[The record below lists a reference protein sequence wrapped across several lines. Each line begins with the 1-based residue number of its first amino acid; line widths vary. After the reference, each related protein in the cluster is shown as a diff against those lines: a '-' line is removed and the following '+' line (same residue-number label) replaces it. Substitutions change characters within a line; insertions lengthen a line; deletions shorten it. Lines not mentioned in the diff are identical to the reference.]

1 MKKITLLILSC
12 ILYSAFTSCQSKE
25 ESVISK
31 LQAISEQ
38 IEEKGDIMTD
48 EDWNK
53 LEQKHDEIME
63 YIKTCSFT
71 DEQEEQLIKI
81 ESKIATQTLKQKG
94 KDFGKSVKSILKKGK
109 GIVDGIKEGLKDNDE
124 E

>member
-1 MKKITLLILSC
+1 MKKITLLILTG
-12 ILYSAFTSCQSKE
+12 ILFSAITSCQSKE

-38 IEEKGDIMTD
+38 IEEKGDTMTD

-53 LEQKHDEIME
+53 LEKKNDELMKIVE
-63 YIKTCSFT
+63 TCTFT
-71 DEQEEQLIKI
+71 DEQEEQLYII
-81 ESKIATQTLKQKG
+81 ESKIATQSIKQKG
-94 KDFGKSVKSILKKGK
+94 KDIGKSIKNLLKNSK
-109 GIVDGIKEGLKDNDE
+109 GIVEGIKEGLMDDE

>member
-1 MKKITLLILSC
+1 MKKITLLILTG
-12 ILYSAFTSCQSKE
+12 ILFSAITSCQSKE

-38 IEEKGDIMTD
+38 IEEKGDTMTD

-53 LEQKHDEIME
+53 LEKKHDELMKIVE
-63 YIKTCSFT
+63 TCTFT
-71 DEQEEQLIKI
+71 DEQEEQLYKI
-81 ESKIATQTLKQKG
+81 ESKIATQSIKQKG
-94 KDFGKSVKSILKKGK
+94 KDIGKSIKNLLKNSK
-109 GIVDGIKEGLKDNDE
+109 GIVEGIKECLMDDE

>member
-1 MKKITLLILSC
+1 MKKITLLILTG
-12 ILYSAFTSCQSKE
+12 ILFSAITSCQSKE

-38 IEEKGDIMTD
+38 IEEKGDTMTD

-53 LEQKHDEIME
+53 LEKKHDELMKIVE
-63 YIKTCSFT
+63 TCTFT
-71 DEQEEQLIKI
+71 DEQEEQLYKI
-81 ESKIATQTLKQKG
+81 ESKITTLTIKQKG
-94 KDFGKSVKSILKKGK
+94 KDIGKSIKNLLKNSK
-109 GIVDGIKEGLKDNDE
+109 GIVEGIKEGLMDDE